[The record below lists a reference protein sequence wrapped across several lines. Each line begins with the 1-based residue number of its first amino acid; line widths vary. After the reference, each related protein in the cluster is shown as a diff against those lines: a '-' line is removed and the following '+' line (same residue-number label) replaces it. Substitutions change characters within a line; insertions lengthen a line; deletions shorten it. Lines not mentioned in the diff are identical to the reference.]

1 GVHQRMQ
8 LRGALPW
15 DHIDSRVTKKFLIQD
30 LHRGMKNKFSPACEK
45 PFIPRDPSKPVKPLE
60 HAVLVCY
67 DCGLD
72 CDLEAIKQERI
83 ATRDSLRDGGVE
95 IPAAFRGE
103 QSESTSAASGAA
115 APARADVRFVA
126 APARGDGL
134 ATNAYEAASGTR
146 HGETSAGARRDL
158 APEVHIA

>member
-83 ATRDSLRDGGVE
+83 ATRDSLRAGAAA
-95 IPAAFRGE
+95 IAAAFRGE
-103 QSESTSAASGAA
+103 SIAGKGEGGAAIQSEPAGAPRA
-115 APARADVRFVA
+115 TESAPARADIRFG
-126 APARGDGL
+126 AP
-134 ATNAYEAASGTR
+134 
-146 HGETSAGARRDL
+146 GAPRD
-158 APEVHIA
+158 